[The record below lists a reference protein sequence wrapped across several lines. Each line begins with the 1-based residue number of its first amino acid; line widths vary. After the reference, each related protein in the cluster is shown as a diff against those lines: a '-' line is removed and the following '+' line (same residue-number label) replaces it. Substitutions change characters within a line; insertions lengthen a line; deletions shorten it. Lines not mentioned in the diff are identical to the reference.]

1 MKQFLFI
8 LFLCTTML
16 VQAQVSKT
24 VNVTTPGTLSS
35 LLTITE
41 QSTVT
46 NITITGTID
55 SLDFITLKACL
66 QLSVIDL
73 SGANIVGNHI
83 PETAFQAYSSLSS
96 ISLPSLVTTIGNYA
110 FNFCSGLTSIALP
123 QSLIS
128 IGEGAF
134 NHCTSLKSID
144 LPPSLDSIG
153 FIAFSNSGLT
163 SVDLPSSVT
172 SIGIGVFS
180 NCVGLTSVTIPS
192 SVTSLGNYA
201 FSGCIGLTSFSI
213 PSSVSSI
220 GESTFSGCSGLDS
233 ISISSSVTS
242 IGSNAFAECKN
253 LKTVFLNSNK
263 LSQISE
269 IFNKSYIENVII
281 GNDITSIPP
290 YYFYNCNSL
299 KSVTIPSS
307 VTSIGEYAFAI
318 TGLNS
323 VDFPSSV
330 TSIGSNA
337 FGNCSEL
344 QSITFPS
351 SITTIGDNAFMN
363 CDSLKTVYYN
373 ANQSNPFADIFSSS
387 PIEKLIIGNNITSIP
402 DDFFSH
408 CVNLKSVILPS
419 SLSSIGKNAFSY
431 CIGLTSISLPQS
443 ITLIDFGA
451 FSFCK
456 NLKTVF
462 YDVNQ
467 SQKFS
472 SIFYNSKIE
481 NVIIGNNVTS
491 IPDYF
496 FQGYGSLKSVTIP
509 QSVKSIGYYAFSD
522 CAGLDSISI
531 PQSITSI
538 SDGTFSGCTSLSYI
552 SLPSSVTSI
561 GEGAFSRCFSLSSVA
576 ISSSVTSIGEY
587 AFSGIG
593 SVNIEENNP
602 MYRSLDGVV
611 FNKSLTKLI
620 HYPSDKTGT
629 FTIPSTV
636 SEIISNAFFNCKGL
650 NTVFIPY
657 TVSTLGYDIFG
668 GDTLQ
673 KVISFAVLDHY
684 TFYSA
689 FVDTLYVSNVN
700 SNFTTNT
707 HIKKVIYFNPCIS
720 TENSVIMQGQTVP
733 PVLSITDTTICAGN
747 KVNIIAPSQTAI
759 LKNNYHVSNID
770 ISNQGANTIILQ
782 DSISGCTDT
791 VMVNIKYSQSV
802 PGHLTKPIFKY
813 PSDTIIC
820 SGTSFVLKAPLHSA
834 FTNQSN
840 SSSVTL
846 FNAGIKK
853 MYIKDSISGCTDTTV
868 INVKIPTA
876 YNEQIKLVTNNNTGD
891 AIIVAW
897 TQTPNVWTE
906 GYAVQKLS
914 DITGTYQTIA
924 KRSVGDSTF
933 IIDKLANTGQQA
945 YSYRLITYD
954 TLCHDSAIS
963 YQHQTIHL
971 ASSLSSNSANEVQ
984 LSWNAYQG
992 LSPAI
997 YKVYALNNGT
1007 AVDSF
1012 SLAATGSLSYTYAK
1026 HQPGYKYRVGFDLDN
1041 PFTPSTL
1048 KADIGSFKQ
1057 SLSNVVEA
1065 KLTGIALQN
1074 NNAIS
1079 VYPNPVINNAV
1090 IECNSNTI
1098 PVVFDIISQQGQRIY
1113 SGTLT
1118 EKAIIP
1124 MQKFPAGVY
1133 TLLINNGTRTT
1144 SQQIIKQ

>member
-1 MKQFLFI
+1 MFAK
-8 LFLCTTML
+8 
-16 VQAQVSKT
+16 AQVSKT
-24 VNVTTPGTLSS
+24 VNVTTPGTLYS
-35 LLTITE
+35 LMTTTE
-41 QSTVT
+41 QSTLT

-55 SLDFITLKACL
+55 SLDFITLQACL

-73 SGANIVGNHI
+73 SGANIVGNRI
-83 PETAFQAYSSLSS
+83 PETAFQSCSNLSS
-96 ISLPSLVTTIGNYA
+96 ISLPSFVTTIGKFA
-110 FNFCSGLTSIALP
+110 FVSCSGLTSISLP
-123 QSLIS
+123 PSLIT
-128 IGEGAF
+128 IDEFAF
-134 NHCTSLKSID
+134 KSCTSLKSID
-144 LPPSLDSIG
+144 LPKLVQSIG
-153 FIAFSNSGLT
+153 A
-163 SVDLPSSVT
+163 
-172 SIGIGVFS
+172 GVFS
-180 NCVGLTSVTIPS
+180 NC
-192 SVTSLGNYA
+192 
-201 FSGCIGLTSFSI
+201 IGLTTFTISSSI
-213 PSSVSSI
+213 SSI
-220 GESTFSGCSGLDS
+220 GENAFYGCIGLDS
-233 ISISSSVTS
+233 ISIPSTVTS
-242 IGSNAFAECKN
+242 IGNSAFAECKN
-253 LKTVFLNSNK
+253 LKTIYLYSTQ
-263 LSQISE
+263 LSQLSGILSA
-269 IFNKSYIENVII
+269 SYVENIII
-281 GNDITSIPP
+281 GSNFTSIPP
-290 YYFYNCNSL
+290 YYFSNCNSL
-299 KSVTIPSS
+299 KSVIIPTSVNSIGEEAFTNTGLISVDLPSSITSIGNRAFNYCSGLQYITIPSS
-307 VTSIGEYAFAI
+307 ITSISNYAF
-318 TGLNS
+318 T
-323 VDFPSSV
+323 
-330 TSIGSNA
+330 
-337 FGNCSEL
+337 NC
-344 QSITFPS
+344 
-351 SITTIGDNAFMN
+351 N
-363 CDSLKTVYYN
+363 SLKSVYYN
-373 ANQSNPFADIFSSS
+373 ANQSNSFANIFYMSK
-387 PIEKLIIGNNITSIP
+387 IDTLIIGSNITSIP
-402 DDFFSH
+402 DNF
-408 CVNLKSVILPS
+408 
-419 SLSSIGKNAFSY
+419 FSY
-431 CIGLTSISLPQS
+431 CVG
-443 ITLIDFGA
+443 
-451 FSFCK
+451 
-456 NLKTVF
+456 
-462 YDVNQ
+462 
-467 SQKFS
+467 
-472 SIFYNSKIE
+472 
-481 NVIIGNNVTS
+481 
-491 IPDYF
+491 
-496 FQGYGSLKSVTIP
+496 LKSVTLPTSVTSIGNQAFSGCSGLMSIFLP
-509 QSVKSIGYYAFSD
+509 QSLISIGIYAFD
-522 CAGLDSISI
+522 ACTKLDSISI